1 MFKIKNKD
9 ILIITIFLFLTSR
22 IIIYFAGIHPNHEI
36 FATMWQVLDLN
47 LLEKN
52 FFSSIYYLHYQP
64 PLWNF
69 IIGLIVQIFEADYL
83 TISKVIHLIN
93 IIISMIS
100 IIIFFKLS
108 EILKLSRFSVFLIS
122 LFLITISLSYIFYE
136 NYLHYTHLTTLFFL
150 LFIYNYFRFVEKFE
164 LKYEIY
170 IYLVATSLVYTWSA
184 FSHPFFI
191 CLIFTTICFIKLK
204 FQILRSII
212 IFLLFI
218 LISALPSIKNKIEL
232 NFFGN
237 SSWIGLQII
246 QVLQRWDVYNG
257 ACNMN
262 FDRIYEYEKLYKDD
276 SDINFNHPSLVGKLS
291 KWNNIGMIYKTKKCL
306 NKGIELILEDP
317 INYVSIVK
325 FNFISTH
332 GHFAFDH
339 GFKPIGWNQY
349 FNIFDKVK
357 KYKFSN
363 FLKVRFI
370 QIYYV
375 ITYIFFTTILIR
387 SLIRIKDA
395 TDFSYGK
402 AMSSIFLIYLWMII
416 LTHMFAGFE
425 QERMRHIGHFLHVLF
440 LSLVLKEKFNFKK
453 LFTKNY

>member
-1 MFKIKNKD
+1 MVKIENKD
-9 ILIITIFLFLTSR
+9 ILIITITLFIISR
-22 IIIYFAGIHPNHEI
+22 IIIYLSGIYPNHEI

-52 FFSSIYYLHYQP
+52 FLSSIYYIHYQP
-64 PLWNF
+64 PLWNLLVGF
-69 IIGLIVQIFEADYL
+69 IVQIFGADYL

-93 IIISMIS
+93 IFISIIS

-108 EILKLSRFSVFLIS
+108 EILKLSRINLFLIS
-122 LFLITISLSYIFYE
+122 LFFITISISYMFYE

-150 LFIYNYFRFVEKFE
+150 LFIYNYFRFIEKFE

-170 IYLVATSLVYTWSA
+170 IYLVAILLVYTWSA

-191 CLIFTTICFIKLK
+191 FLIFITICFIKLK
-204 FQILRSII
+204 FKILRSIT
-212 IFLLFI
+212 IFSLFV
-218 LISALPSIKNKIEL
+218 LISILPSVKNKIEL

-237 SSWIGLQII
+237 SSWIGLQVI
-246 QVLQRWDVYNG
+246 QVLKRWDVYNG
-257 ACNMN
+257 TCNMN
-262 FDRIYEYEKLYKDD
+262 FDRIYEYEKFYKDD
-276 SDINFNHPSLVGKLS
+276 SDINFEHPSLVGKLS

-306 NKGIELILEDP
+306 SKGIELIVEDP
-317 INYVSIVK
+317 LNYFSIVK

-339 GFKPIGWNQY
+339 GFKPIGWNKY
-349 FNIFDKVK
+349 FDIFDQIK

-363 FLKVRFI
+363 SLKVRI
-370 QIYYV
+370 VQSYYIIIYL
-375 ITYIFFTTILIR
+375 FFTTILIR
-387 SLIRIKDA
+387 SLMRIRDVSS
-395 TDFSYGK
+395 FLQGK

-425 QERMRHIGHFLHVLF
+425 QERMRHLGHFLHVLF
-440 LSLVLKEKFNFKK
+440 LSLLFKEKFNFKR